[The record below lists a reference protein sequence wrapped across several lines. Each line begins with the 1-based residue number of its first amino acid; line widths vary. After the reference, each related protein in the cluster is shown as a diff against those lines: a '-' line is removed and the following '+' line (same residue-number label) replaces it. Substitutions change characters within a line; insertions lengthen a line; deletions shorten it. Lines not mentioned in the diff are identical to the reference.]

1 MRHNSAH
8 LEVAVRIEEE
18 IRGLEVAME
27 DISRMECLEGTKG
40 LVNEILTVIIA
51 ERLGSDNTVKV
62 SFH

>member
-40 LVNEILTVIIA
+40 LL
-51 ERLGSDNTVKV
+51 
-62 SFH
+62 